1 VTMLTLLANSI
12 DIGPN
17 LLQAIIAVIGF
28 VTLIARQEK
37 VNRTLKPNG
46 GSSIYDAIKRIEDR
60 MDERTEII
68 ENVLARLDTLEDAI
82 KERNDP

>member
-1 VTMLTLLANSI
+1 MIALLANSI

-28 VTLIARQEK
+28 ITLIVRQEK
-37 VNRTLKPNG
+37 VNKTLKPNG
-46 GSSIYDAIKRIEDR
+46 GQSLFDAIKRIEER

-68 ENVLARLDTLEDAI
+68 EGVLKRLDTLEEAI
-82 KERNDP
+82 KERNDQ